1 MAASHLPF
9 QDPQVAAAFAAFPD
23 AERADL
29 LLLRDLIFDVAA
41 RTPGV
46 GRIKETLKWGQ
57 PAYLTPESKSGTSLR
72 LGMPKTGGF
81 ALYVHCQTSLIPN
94 FCALSPGELAY
105 EGNRAIRFET
115 GTDTSDTPI
124 TLLIANA
131 LTYHL

>member
-1 MAASHLPF
+1 MAASRPPF
-9 QDPQVAAAFAAFPD
+9 QDPQVAAAFAAFPA

-46 GRIKETLKWGQ
+46 GHIKETLKWGQ

-72 LGMPKTGGF
+72 LGLPKTGGF
-81 ALYVHCQTSLIPN
+81 ALYVHCQTSLIAD
-94 FCALSPGELAY
+94 FRALFPGELTY
-105 EGNRAIRFET
+105 EGNRAILFET
-115 GTDTSDTPI
+115 GTDTSDTLI
-124 TLLIANA
+124 ALLIANA